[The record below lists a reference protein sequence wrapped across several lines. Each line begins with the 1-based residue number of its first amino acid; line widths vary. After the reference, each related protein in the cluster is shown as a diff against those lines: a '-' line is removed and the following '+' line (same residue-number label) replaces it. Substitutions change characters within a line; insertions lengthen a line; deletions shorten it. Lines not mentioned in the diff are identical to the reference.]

1 MEAEG
6 LDPMGEA
13 RGSHVQT
20 MGIYER
26 GGGGKIRDMA
36 SIANGL
42 IPRISQQNPEFLGMS
57 P

>member
-26 GGGGKIRDMA
+26 GGGGKK
-36 SIANGL
+36 SGTWL
-42 IPRISQQNPEFLGMS
+42 PSQMV
-57 P
+57 